1 MRGLFALVAAI
12 GLFSLGIQPA
22 AAEETMR
29 YGVQPTMSPVYIA
42 LALGLFYPVEEKDH
56 IRFLFVPYQ
65 NGPAANKAIASGDLQ
80 MSSEDMGSALVAAS
94 RLPATLVATDV
105 FGKTGNGEIVSND
118 FLARH
123 RDVVQDVVRALSQAS
138 DFIIKDPNTA
148 AKLWA
153 KQIGLP
159 EKTILFSLT
168 RHVSVY
174 RRDITPSMADI
185 DAYAKSLRKTKTLNA
200 GDVPKVDPSFGRKA
214 IGLRS

>member
-94 RLPATLVATDV
+94 RHA
-105 FGKTGNGEIVSND
+105 G
-118 FLARH
+118 RH
-123 RDVVQDVVRALSQAS
+123 RRLRKNRQ
-138 DFIIKDPNTA
+138 
-148 AKLWA
+148 
-153 KQIGLP
+153 
-159 EKTILFSLT
+159 
-168 RHVSVY
+168 
-174 RRDITPSMADI
+174 RRDREQRFSRAASRRGARCRARAIASLGLHHKGPEYGGQTMGKADRT
-185 DAYAKSLRKTKTLNA
+185 S
-200 GDVPKVDPSFGRKA
+200 
-214 IGLRS
+214 